1 MWTAAKVFQ
10 MTDSLDELFEG
21 QGPTMTARDVMELLG
36 TTKQTVHNW
45 LRHGVIPG
53 YKVGTTW
60 FIVTKELKETLRK
73 GQNAP
78 RVRPPKNQPKNEEG

>member
-1 MWTAAKVFQ
+1 MRTAAQVFQ
-10 MTDSLDELFEG
+10 VTDGLDELFEG
-21 QGPTMTARDVMELLG
+21 QGPTMTARDVTELLG
-36 TTKQTVHNW
+36 ITKQTVHNW
-45 LRHGVIPG
+45 LRDGVIPG

-73 GQNAP
+73 GENTP